1 MKHLIDTFN
10 QCSMHDASE
19 SILKL
24 YDDVSEIKELDNR
37 GILINR
43 PLFSHSS
50 LPDTLG
56 TDAVHVKEFD
66 FKEPFLYC
74 VCVHHNTNLWAKHIN
89 KIPEIIL
96 DNVRNGNGKLVFD
109 DTMEGA
115 PYDEFLDIIYK
126 SIDEL
131 NLPADKLYFITNNL
145 LAESTHDK
153 WKINNNIKKHINLF
167 SFMYNVHDVQRLKKI
182 PCLPD
187 SVNIEDE
194 IKYKSDNLHNIKHFL
209 KVNRTSRFERN
220 LFMLHMNK
228 NNMLEKSLISFPQA
242 YQNYH
247 LTPLGQAQ
255 NNFTYPKLFKD
266 LTTPD
271 NINSLRSKIPFHID
285 ATDETNVGE
294 PGHKVGTFNAD
305 LPFQPIHYKN
315 SLISLVMC
323 AFPFQENACHLHSS
337 TYNPI
342 FCGHPVIQFG
352 PYQHLKQMKNNGF
365 KTFSKWWDESYDDE
379 IDGLERLKMV
389 MDVSHNISKMPIET
403 VFDMIVDMKEVLQH
417 NSDLI
422 NNYSV
427 KDSLIKKIF
436 NEQ

>member
-1 MKHLIDTFN
+1 MKHLIDSFN

-19 SILKL
+19 YILKL

-50 LPDTLG
+50 LPNTLG

-74 VCVHHNTNLWAKHIN
+74 ICVHHNTNLWAKHIN
-89 KIPEIIL
+89 KIPKIIL

-131 NLPADKLYFITNNL
+131 NIPADKLYCVTNNL

-153 WKINNNIKKHINLF
+153 WKINNSIREYINLF
-167 SFMYNVHDVQRLKKI
+167 SFMYNVHDIHRLKHLHDH

-187 SVNIEDE
+187 NIIMEDE
-194 IKYKSDNLHNIKHFL
+194 LKYKKNNLHNIKHFL
-209 KVNRTSRFERN
+209 KVNRTSRGERN

-228 NNMLEKSLISFPQA
+228 NNILENSLVSFPQFQDMEIQDMD
-242 YQNYH
+242 YKGDFRN
-247 LTPLGQAQ
+247 
-255 NNFTYPKLFKD
+255 
-266 LTTPD
+266 LTTSD
-271 NINSLRSKIPFHID
+271 NINSLKSKTPFNID
-285 ATDETNVGE
+285 VTDETNVGH
-294 PGHKVGTFNAD
+294 PGHEVGTFNAD
-305 LPFQPIHYKN
+305 LPFDPIHYKN

-337 TYNPI
+337 TYNPM

-352 PYQHLKQMKNNGF
+352 PYQHLKQMQKNGF
-365 KTFSKWWDESYDDE
+365 KTFSNWWDESYDDE
-379 IDGLERLKMV
+379 IDGIKRLKMV
-389 MDVSHNISKMPIET
+389 MDISDSISKMPIDD
-403 VFDMIVDMKEVLQH
+403 VFNMILDMKEVLQY

-422 NNYSV
+422 NNYNV
-427 KDSLIKKIF
+427 EDSLIKKIF

>member
-1 MKHLIDTFN
+1 MKHLIDSFN
-10 QCSMHDASE
+10 QCSMHDASD

-50 LPDTLG
+50 LPYTLG

-66 FKEPFLYC
+66 FKEQFLYC

-115 PYDEFLDIIYK
+115 PYTEFLNIIYK
-126 SIDEL
+126 SIDDL

-145 LAESTHDK
+145 LAESTHEK
-153 WKINNNIKKHINLF
+153 WKSSNHIRKYINLF
-167 SFMYNVHDVQRLKKI
+167 SFMYNVHDIQRLKKI

-187 SVNIEDE
+187 SIVIEDE
-194 IKYKSDNLHNIKHFL
+194 LKYKKDNLHNIKHFL
-209 KVNRTSRFERN
+209 KVNRTDRWERN

-228 NNMLEKSLISFPQA
+228 NNILENSLVSFPQFQDMHYGEA
-242 YQNYH
+242 FQN
-247 LTPLGQAQ
+247 
-255 NNFTYPKLFKD
+255 
-266 LTTPD
+266 LTTTA
-271 NINSLRSKIPFHID
+271 NINSLKSKTPFHID
-285 ATDETNVGE
+285 VTDETNVGE

-305 LPFQPIHYKN
+305 LPFDPIHYKN

-352 PYQHLKQMKNNGF
+352 PYQHLKEMKKNGF
-365 KTFSKWWDESYDDE
+365 RTFSKWWDESYDDE
-379 IDGLERLKMV
+379 IDGVKRLKMV
-389 MDVSHNISKMPIET
+389 MDISYNISKMSIEK

-427 KDSLIKKIF
+427 NDSLIKKIF

>member
-19 SILKL
+19 YILKL
-24 YDDVSEIKELDNR
+24 YDDVLESKERDNR
-37 GILINR
+37 GRWINR

-50 LPDTLG
+50 LPNTLG

-115 PYDEFLDIIYK
+115 PYTKFLNIIYK
-126 SIDEL
+126 SIDDL
-131 NLPADKLYFITNNL
+131 NLPADKLYFVTNNL
-145 LAESTHDK
+145 LAESTHEK
-153 WKINNNIKKHINLF
+153 WKSSNNIRKYINLF
-167 SFMYNVHDVQRLKKI
+167 SFMYNVHDIQRLKKI

-187 SVNIEDE
+187 SIIMEDE
-194 IKYKSDNLHNIKHFL
+194 LKYKKDNLHNIKHFL
-209 KVNRTSRFERN
+209 KVNRTDRWERN

-228 NNMLEKSLISFPQA
+228 NNILENSLVSFPQFQDKIIDVGA
-242 YQNYH
+242 IGIFDN
-247 LTPLGQAQ
+247 
-255 NNFTYPKLFKD
+255 
-266 LTTPD
+266 LTTTD

-285 ATDETNVGE
+285 HTDITNVGV
-294 PGHKVGTFNAD
+294 PGHEVGTFNAD
-305 LPFQPIHYKN
+305 LPFDPIHYKN

-337 TYNPI
+337 TYNPM
-342 FCGHPVIQFG
+342 FCGHPIIQFG
-352 PYQHLKQMKNNGF
+352 PYQHLKQMKKNGF

-379 IDGLERLKMV
+379 IDGYKRLKMV
-389 MDVSHNISKMPIET
+389 MDISTKISKMPIVN
-403 VFDMIVDMKEVLQH
+403 VFNMIVDMKNVLQH

-422 NNYSV
+422 NNYNV
-427 KDSLIKKIF
+427 GNSLIKKIF
-436 NEQ
+436 NEY

>member
-1 MKHLIDTFN
+1 MKHLIDSFN
-10 QCSMHDASE
+10 QCDLHDAPD

-50 LPDTLG
+50 MPHALG

-187 SVNIEDE
+187 SIVMEDE
-194 IKYKSDNLHNIKHFL
+194 LKYKKDNLHNIKHFL
-209 KVNRTSRFERN
+209 KVNRTDRWERN

-228 NNMLEKSLISFPQA
+228 NNMLENSLVSFPQFQDMH
-242 YQNYH
+242 YGESFQN
-247 LTPLGQAQ
+247 
-255 NNFTYPKLFKD
+255 
-266 LTTPD
+266 LTTTA
-271 NINSLRSKIPFHID
+271 NINSLKSKTPFHID
-285 ATDETNVGE
+285 VTDETNVGE

-305 LPFQPIHYKN
+305 LPFDPIHYKN

-323 AFPFQENACHLHSS
+323 AFPFQDNACHLHSS

-352 PYQHLKQMKNNGF
+352 PYQHLKQMKKNGF

-379 IDGLERLKMV
+379 IDGVKRLKMV
-389 MDVSHNISKMPIET
+389 MDISDNISKMSIEK

-427 KDSLIKKIF
+427 NDSLIKKIF

>member
-19 SILKL
+19 YILKL
-24 YDDVSEIKELDNR
+24 YDDVLESKERDNR
-37 GILINR
+37 GRWINR

-115 PYDEFLDIIYK
+115 PYTKFLNIIYK
-126 SIDEL
+126 SIDDL
-131 NLPADKLYFITNNL
+131 NLPADKLYFVTNNL
-145 LAESTHDK
+145 LAESTHEK
-153 WKINNNIKKHINLF
+153 WKSSNNIRKYINLF
-167 SFMYNVHDVQRLKKI
+167 SFMYNVHDIQRLKKI

-187 SVNIEDE
+187 SIIMEDE
-194 IKYKSDNLHNIKHFL
+194 LKYKKDNLHNIKHFL
-209 KVNRTSRFERN
+209 KVNRTDRWERN

-228 NNMLEKSLISFPQA
+228 NNILENSLVSFPQFQDKIIDA
-242 YQNYH
+242 GAIGIFDN
-247 LTPLGQAQ
+247 
-255 NNFTYPKLFKD
+255 
-266 LTTPD
+266 LTTTD

-285 ATDETNVGE
+285 HTDITNVGV
-294 PGHKVGTFNAD
+294 PGHEVGTFNAD
-305 LPFQPIHYKN
+305 LPFDPIHYKN

-337 TYNPI
+337 TYNPM

-352 PYQHLKQMKNNGF
+352 PYQHLKQMKKNGF

-379 IDGLERLKMV
+379 IDGYKRLKMV
-389 MDVSHNISKMPIET
+389 MDISTKISKMPIVN
-403 VFDMIVDMKEVLQH
+403 VFNMIVDMKNVLQH

-422 NNYSV
+422 NNYNV
-427 KDSLIKKIF
+427 GNSLIKKIF
-436 NEQ
+436 NEY

>member
-19 SILKL
+19 YILKL
-24 YDDVSEIKELDNR
+24 YDDVLESKERDNR
-37 GILINR
+37 GRWINR

-115 PYDEFLDIIYK
+115 PYTKFLNIIYK
-126 SIDEL
+126 SIDDL
-131 NLPADKLYFITNNL
+131 NLPADKLYFVTNNL
-145 LAESTHDK
+145 LAESTHEK
-153 WKINNNIKKHINLF
+153 WKSSNNIRKYINLF
-167 SFMYNVHDVQRLKKI
+167 SFMYNVHDIQRLKKI

-187 SVNIEDE
+187 SIIMEDE
-194 IKYKSDNLHNIKHFL
+194 LKYKKDNLHNIKHFL
-209 KVNRTSRFERN
+209 KVNRTDRWERN

-228 NNMLEKSLISFPQA
+228 NNILENSLVSFPQFQDKIIDA
-242 YQNYH
+242 GAIGIFDN
-247 LTPLGQAQ
+247 
-255 NNFTYPKLFKD
+255 
-266 LTTPD
+266 LTTTD

-285 ATDETNVGE
+285 HTDITNVGA
-294 PGHKVGTFNAD
+294 PGHEVGTFNAD
-305 LPFQPIHYKN
+305 LPFDPIHYKN

-337 TYNPI
+337 TYNPM

-352 PYQHLKQMKNNGF
+352 PYQHLKQMKKNGF

-379 IDGLERLKMV
+379 IDGYKRLKMV
-389 MDVSHNISKMPIET
+389 MDISTKISKMPIVN
-403 VFDMIVDMKEVLQH
+403 VFNMIVDMKNVLQH

-422 NNYSV
+422 NNYNV
-427 KDSLIKKIF
+427 GNSLIKKIF
-436 NEQ
+436 NEY